1 MTNPTNTQEDE
12 LRRIVESHMY
22 LYAHATTPEART
34 RLVRKILAL
43 ISNQREQAY
52 SEGWNARNELP
63 EEAVREQARQ
73 ELLDELAAK
82 ADAEYSRS
90 GIDNW
95 LFALGNHVHDAIL
108 QSKRATL
115 KGDKK

>member
-43 ISNQREQAY
+43 ISTQMEQ
-52 SEGWNARNELP
+52 EFWKGVQHVD
-63 EEAVREQARQ
+63 EAREQARQ

>member
-43 ISNQREQAY
+43 ISTQREQ
-52 SEGWNARNELP
+52 EFWKGVQHVD
-63 EEAVREQARQ
+63 EAREQARQ

-95 LFALGNHVHDAIL
+95 LFALGNHVHDAII

>member
-1 MTNPTNTQEDE
+1 MTNPTNTHEDE
-12 LRRIVESHMY
+12 LIGDIFARACKNNEYFGKDGWYELHTPTVRSEIKS
-22 LYAHATTPEART
+22 LIAT
-34 RLVRKILAL
+34 
-43 ISNQREQAY
+43 QREQ
-52 SEGWNARNELP
+52 EFWKGVQHVD
-63 EEAVREQARQ
+63 EAREQARQ